1 MKSRPRTTREAFQ
14 EGRMNSQR
22 LAAIMTI
29 VGLSFS
35 SAAVAGE
42 KETTRPAALPALY
55 VALGATQ
62 TWDIYSTSAA
72 LRAGAKESN
81 PGAAPFARNAGSMIG
96 LKAATTAS
104 TIFFAE
110 RLWRTNR
117 AGAVV
122 MMMAIDAASAAV
134 SIHNMRNAKVA
145 KGSVSR

>member
-81 PGAAPFARNAGSMIG
+81 PGAAPFARNAGSM
-96 LKAATTAS
+96 
-104 TIFFAE
+104 
-110 RLWRTNR
+110 
-117 AGAVV
+117 
-122 MMMAIDAASAAV
+122 
-134 SIHNMRNAKVA
+134 
-145 KGSVSR
+145 SVSRPQQRRAQFSSPSGYGGRIEPARL